1 MLFSGRD
8 VRFPFTDNQVVR
20 VETKEV
26 QERERE
32 RGTNKCNDNSFFT
45 STQVVGISAGLSLIL
60 NLYQPGD
67 SEWSQIRS
75 WMAVFWISVES
86 KSTLRWGLLKI

>member
-1 MLFSGRD
+1 MIALADDDFFWQETGDTRD
-8 VRFPFTDNQVVR
+8 TG
-20 VETKEV
+20 E
-26 QERERE
+26 
-32 RGTNKCNDNSFFT
+32 SFLAELWLT
-45 STQVVGISAGLSLIL
+45 STQVVGISAGLLLIQ

-86 KSTLRWGLLKI
+86 KSTLR